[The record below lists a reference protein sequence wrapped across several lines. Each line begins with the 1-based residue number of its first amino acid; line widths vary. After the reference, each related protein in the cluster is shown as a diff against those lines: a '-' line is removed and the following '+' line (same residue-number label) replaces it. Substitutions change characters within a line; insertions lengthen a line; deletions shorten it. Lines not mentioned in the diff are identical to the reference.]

1 MNVSRRTL
9 NKMVILLATVL
20 IAITGLIGCQRQEE
34 AQAAPGEPYIA
45 VVSKGEQHDFWQQV
59 RRGANA
65 AATEFGIRISY
76 EGPPSESDVA
86 IQVQMLN
93 SAIAQR
99 PIAVAL
105 ASLDT
110 NAVMDQLVSLQ
121 SQGIPVV
128 GFDSGVPNAPAGSI
142 VANASTNNAVA
153 AGLGAENMFNAL
165 RAEIEAATPSAP
177 IRIVVLNQDNRGES
191 LLSRGRGFRDRMVE
205 LVINQTSKTAA
216 NIRVMGDPAFVDAR
230 NPQNAN
236 ASVIIEMVV
245 PASASATDST
255 AASQAVMSRA
265 ASDNI
270 RGIFMSNEGTVGGLL
285 SATNDGSD
293 LQGTGIVAVGFDAG
307 RAQKNAVRRGYFLG
321 SVTQDPYQIGFQAV
335 RLAFE
340 ASKGNAVAD
349 VDTGAKFYTAANM
362 DQADIA
368 PLLYD

>member
-9 NKMVILLATVL
+9 LTVAVL
-20 IAITGLIGCQRQEE
+20 VMAIVMALPVVAGGGQ
-34 AQAAPGEPYIA
+34 AQPAPGEPYIA

-165 RAEIEAATPSAP
+165 RAQIEAATPAAP

-245 PASASATDST
+245 PASASPTDST

-265 ASDNI
+265 ASDNV

-307 RAQKNAVRRGYFLG
+307 RAQKNAVRQGYFLG

-335 RLAFE
+335 RLALE
-340 ASKGNAVAD
+340 ASRGNAVAD

-362 DQADIA
+362 EQADIA

>member
-9 NKMVILLATVL
+9 LTVAVL
-20 IAITGLIGCQRQEE
+20 VMAIVMALPVVAGGG
-34 AQAAPGEPYIA
+34 QARPAAAGEPYIA

-59 RRGANA
+59 RRGAND
-65 AATEFGIRISY
+65 AATQFGIRISY

-142 VANASTNNAVA
+142 VANASTNNAAA

-165 RAEIEAATPSAP
+165 RTQIEAATPARP
-177 IRIVVLNQDNRGES
+177 VRIVVLNQDNRGES

-335 RLAFE
+335 RLALE
-340 ASKGNAVAD
+340 ASRGNPVSD